1 MAISSILSNG
11 MQMMQASMNR
21 TTIASS
27 GLDVGQDDFANR
39 MVALREGEIGAK
51 AAAGVIR
58 TADQMLGTLIDIHA

>member
-27 GLDVGQDDFANR
+27 GLDVQQDDFASR

>member
-27 GLDVGQDDFANR
+27 GLDVQQDDFANR